1 MAKYHRIIMNG
12 ESYYREY
19 RYGSDSYG
27 EMLSEEELVHML
39 LEEVVDEEIEISE
52 REIESALRRI
62 PDREDRYLL
71 QNYIR
76 CLERVGR
83 E

>member
-1 MAKYHRIIMNG
+1 
-12 ESYYREY
+12 

-39 LEEVVDEEIEISE
+39 LEEVVDEEIDVNE

-62 PDREDRYLL
+62 PDHQDRHIL

-76 CLERVGR
+76 YLERVHR
-83 E
+83 K